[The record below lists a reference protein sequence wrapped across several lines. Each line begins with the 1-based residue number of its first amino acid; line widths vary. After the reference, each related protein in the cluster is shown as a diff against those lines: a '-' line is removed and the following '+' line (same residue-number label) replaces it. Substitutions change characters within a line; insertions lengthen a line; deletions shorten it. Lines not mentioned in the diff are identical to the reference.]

1 LERRSLREEAFAGDE
16 GHDYALSQIHTAR
29 AQQQTRLRNMGFAD
43 TFRERLA
50 VEAFEGL
57 GEARG
62 HANGEFQLI
71 GTSLFSPR

>member
-1 LERRSLREEAFAGDE
+1 
-16 GHDYALSQIHTAR
+16 
-29 AQQQTRLRNMGFAD
+29 MGFAD